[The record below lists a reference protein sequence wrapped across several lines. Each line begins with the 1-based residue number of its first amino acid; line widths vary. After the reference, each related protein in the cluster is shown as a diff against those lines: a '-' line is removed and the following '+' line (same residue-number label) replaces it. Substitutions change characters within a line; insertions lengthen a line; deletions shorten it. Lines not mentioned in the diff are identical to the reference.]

1 MEPYEKGLSQVQ
13 GGTVSMAERFFSYVL
28 TRDFGFAPN
37 PFNGMCT
44 LATCKP
50 KIRKAANVG
59 DWIFGTS
66 SAALGQ
72 KEKLIFAMKVTGKL
86 TFNQYWYE
94 PKFWTKKPVMNGSL
108 KKMYGDNVYHN
119 NGSEWIQA
127 DSHHSLENGEPN
139 YHNIKRDT
147 SVDAVLIS
155 DKFYYFGMNALLIPK
170 GLVRNIAKRGP
181 GHRCPERQ
189 SGQKLLDFIS
199 TENWYLGYHG
209 DPALFSKFERYNG
222 KS

>member
-1 MEPYEKGLSQVQ
+1 MEIHGKGLFQVQ
-13 GGTVSMAERFFSYVL
+13 EGIVSMPGRFFSYVL
-28 TRDFGFAPN
+28 SRDFGFAPN
-37 PFNGMCT
+37 PFNGVCT

-50 KIRKAANVG
+50 MIRKAAKVD

-72 KEKLIFAMKVTGKL
+72 KIKLIFAMKVTDKI
-86 TFNQYWYE
+86 TFNKYWYE
-94 PKFWTKKPVMNGSL
+94 PKFQTKKPVMNGSL

-119 NGSEWIQA
+119 NGSKWIQA
-127 DSHHSLENGEPN
+127 DSHHSLENGKPN
-139 YHNIKRDT
+139 YYNIKRDT

-155 DKFYYFGMNALLIPK
+155 DKFYYFGKHALSMPNNL
-170 GLVRNIAKRGP
+170 LANIVKKGP
-181 GHRCPERQ
+181 GHRCPERHW
-189 SGQKLLDFIS
+189 GQKLLDFIS
-199 TENWYLGYHG
+199 ARSWPLGYHG

>member
-1 MEPYEKGLSQVQ
+1 MELHGKDLSQVQ
-13 GGTVSMAERFFSYVL
+13 EGIVSMPERFFSYVL

-37 PFNGMCT
+37 PFNGVCT

-50 KIRKAANVG
+50 QIRKAADIH

-66 SAALGQ
+66 SAAQGH
-72 KEKLIFAMKVTGKL
+72 EVKLIFAMKVTDKL
-86 TFNQYWYE
+86 TFNQYWHAT
-94 PKFWTKKPVMNGSL
+94 KFQTKKPVMNGSL

-119 NGSEWIQA
+119 NGSRWVQA
-127 DSHHSLENGEPN
+127 DSHHSLEDGKPN
-139 YHNIKRDT
+139 YHNIERDT

-155 DKFYYFGMNALLIPK
+155 DVFYYFGKHALSIPK
-170 GLVRNIAKRGP
+170 SLQVNIVKKGP
-181 GHRCPERQ
+181 GHRCPKKHWAQE
-189 SGQKLLDFIS
+189 LLNCIYA
-199 TENWYLGYHG
+199 EKWPLGYHG